1 MGLGDT
7 VAPGDN
13 SYGCHLDSKAQCRE
27 DGTEGERISIPYH
40 QVIVSVTPVVL
51 ISIGIVL

>member
-1 MGLGDT
+1 MAQWWGYGGDSGSKRK
-7 VAPGDN
+7 V
-13 SYGCHLDSKAQCRE
+13 YGQL
-27 DGTEGERISIPYH
+27 RISIPYH

>member
-1 MGLGDT
+1 MAVEGIVL
-7 VAPGDN
+7 PG
-13 SYGCHLDSKAQCRE
+13 R
-27 DGTEGERISIPYH
+27 ERISIPYH

>member
-1 MGLGDT
+1 MYRD
-7 VAPGDN
+7 
-13 SYGCHLDSKAQCRE
+13 YME

-51 ISIGIVL
+51 